1 MLRSESLRNPLTTSR
16 GSRYLQIMTTNQN
29 TDMNT
34 DITDITWA
42 QLSDAGI
49 DTDLVTRQHD
59 ALGGE
64 NYVLRAGDV
73 MVVFGPAID
82 MENGG
87 TWGWDLCVWE
97 TDGEDWDETRQD
109 WHGTADEL
117 LLAVAAAAV
126 PDAR

>member
-1 MLRSESLRNPLTTSR
+1 
-16 GSRYLQIMTTNQN
+16 MTTNQN

-34 DITDITWA
+34 DITDITWT
-42 QLSDAGI
+42 QLSEAGI

-64 NYVLRAGDV
+64 NYVLIAGDV

-87 TWGWDLCVWE
+87 TWGWDMCVSE
-97 TDGEDWDETRQD
+97 ADGESWDETHQD
-109 WHGTADEL
+109 WHETADEL
-117 LLAVAAAAV
+117 LRAVAAAAA